1 MSCGPTVK
9 ILGSQAGKMAQ
20 WVEAFAGKPDNLGSI
35 LGIYRWKKKIDL
47 FPLFSTSFPN
57 THHTQNK
64 LFKFFLIGKKFPNA
78 GTKKILI

>member
-35 LGIYRWKKKIDL
+35 LGIYRWKRK
-47 FPLFSTSFPN
+47 
-57 THHTQNK
+57 
-64 LFKFFLIGKKFPNA
+64 
-78 GTKKILI
+78 